1 MAHVSVTKSVKAP
14 ATKVWAMV
22 SEWGGTHKWIP
33 GVGPVTVEGSG
44 VGSVRSADLDPATGF
59 TGRISERLESY
70 DEHDKVFSYRV
81 IGTSPIP
88 ISNYV
93 ATMQVVA
100 RGDQLTDV
108 TWSCHWDVNGDM
120 TEAELV
126 AAFEGLYAI
135 SLDNVG
141 SALE

>member
-1 MAHVSVTKSVKAP
+1 MAHVSVTKSVNAP

-33 GVGPVTVEGSG
+33 GVGPVTVEGTG

-59 TGRISERLESY
+59 AGRISERLESF
-70 DEHDKVFSYRV
+70 DEGNKIFSYRV
-81 IGTSPIP
+81 IGESPIP

-93 ATMQVVA
+93 ATMQVVPH
-100 RGDQLTDV
+100 GDRLTEV
-108 TWSCHWDVNGDM
+108 TWSCNWEVNGDM

-126 AAFEGLYAI
+126 SAFEGLYEI
-135 SLDNVG
+135 SLNNVC